1 MSVTVEEKPEVAPAI
16 DQPGAIRTGEE
27 LDIPA
32 LQSYLHKR
40 LNLQGEL
47 TVKQFPGGAS
57 NLTYLL
63 TLGGKD
69 MVLRRPP
76 FGVKAASAHDM
87 GREYRVMSALQEH
100 YPVPKM
106 IDFCED
112 HTVLSCDF
120 YIMERLEGLIPRKDL
135 PDGLELDEAEGTQLC
150 LNVLQKLVDLH
161 TIDYK
166 AAGLEELGKGSGYVK
181 RQIEGW
187 SARFRKAKTDN
198 VPDFENIM
206 AWLNEKQPE
215 DVKTCLIHNDFRFDN
230 VVLNPDNPMKV
241 IGVLDW
247 EMCTLGDPLMD
258 LGNSLAYW
266 VEASDESQFQMFR
279 RQPTNVPGMLTRAEV
294 VVWYCQQTGTELK
307 RFDFYEVYGLFRLA
321 VIMQQIYYRYYHGQT
336 QDKRFAMFN
345 MAIAYVE
352 QRCTK
357 RIEQSK
363 L

>member
-1 MSVTVEEKPEVAPAI
+1 MSNPSYKDAI
-16 DQPGAIRTGEE
+16 DQPGVIRSGEE
-27 LDIPA
+27 LDIAA
-32 LQSYLHKR
+32 LQQYLYKR
-40 LNLQGEL
+40 LPDLTGEL
-47 TVKQFPGGAS
+47 SVQQFPGGAS

-63 TLGGKD
+63 TLGEQE
-69 MVLRRPP
+69 MILRRPP

-87 GREYRVMSALQEH
+87 GREYRVMSALEGH

-112 HTVLSCDF
+112 HSVIGCDF
-120 YIMERLEGLIPRKDL
+120 YIMERLKGLIPRKDL
-135 PDGLELDEAEGTQLC
+135 PKGLELTEAEGKQLC
-150 LNVLQKLVDLH
+150 KNVLQKLVDLH
-161 TIDYK
+161 NIDYN
-166 AAGLEELGKGSGYVK
+166 AAGLTALGKGNGYVK

-187 SARFRKAKTDN
+187 SSRFRKAKTDN

-206 AWLNEKQPE
+206 AWLNDKQPE

-230 VVLNPDNPMKV
+230 VALNPDNPLEV

-266 VEASDESQFQMFR
+266 VEANDEQQFQIFR
-279 RQPTNVPGMLTRAEV
+279 RQPTNAPGMLTRQEV
-294 VVWYCQQTGTELK
+294 VDWYCEKAGLTLK
-307 RFDFYEVYGLFRLA
+307 SFDFYEVYGLFRLA

-345 MAIAYVE
+345 MAIAYME

-357 RIEQSK
+357 LIEQSN